1 MSMQE
6 GLRQLAGQAV
16 DPPFGFDA
24 FEQRR
29 ERAQSRRR
37 AAIWSAA
44 LSVSMLAL
52 VGILALVTQ
61 PQVDRHAFM
70 AAVESRDLTAKSP
83 NWRFADLLRHGTF
96 RRLARTRGPLRCG
109 RELERSLHRLAAR
122 RRVGIAAQVAGAQ
135 GPLREHALE
144 RLDHAGVPNLI
155 RLGQA
160 EDPRIATSTRHL
172 LFDNQMMHAQRG
184 VQSDAPLRFVLSAS
198 TMR

>member
-70 AAVESRDLTAKSP
+70 AAVESRDLQALPQVDARVEPPALVDMS
-83 NWRFADLLRHGTF
+83 RFELTS
-96 RRLARTRGPLRCG
+96 
-109 RELERSLHRLAAR
+109 ELEDRIALLDAELSAAR
-122 RRVGIAAQVAGAQ
+122 VRQAPAEQLRRVEGARQ
-135 GPLREHALE
+135 QMNESLQRVSYAHAL
-144 RLDHAGVPNLI
+144 
-155 RLGQA
+155 
-160 EDPRIATSTRHL
+160 
-172 LFDNQMMHAQRG
+172 
-184 VQSDAPLRFVLSAS
+184 LSL
-198 TMR
+198 